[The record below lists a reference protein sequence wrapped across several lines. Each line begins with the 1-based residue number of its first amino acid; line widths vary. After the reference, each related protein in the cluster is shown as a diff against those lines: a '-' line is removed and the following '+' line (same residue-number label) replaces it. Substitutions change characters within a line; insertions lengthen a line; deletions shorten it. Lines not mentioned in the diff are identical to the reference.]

1 MIPVKLLVIDR
12 DSWSMPKTFELDFLF
27 LTPGV
32 GVACGA
38 GTRAVLEAR
47 KEGSETLNVRG
58 EVRGT
63 R

>member
-1 MIPVKLLVIDR
+1 M
-12 DSWSMPKTFELDFLF
+12 
-27 LTPGV
+27 

-47 KEGSETLNVRG
+47 KEGSETPNVRG

-63 R
+63 REGQREVSGSHRDKPGWEFLRQTSEAPNH